1 MVPKQARR
9 VFILK
14 NPQNSQ
20 KGFESRRIEGGG
32 SKVGREIRLVLTGVN
47 ARQIAAPSND
57 KNLRRRRF
65 PLKIHT
71 GRQRQQQ
78 P

>member
-1 MVPKQARR
+1 V
-9 VFILK
+9 
-14 NPQNSQ
+14 
-20 KGFESRRIEGGG
+20 GEG

-47 ARQIAAPSND
+47 ARQIAPPSND
-57 KNLRRRRF
+57 KNLRRRRRRRRRRSF